1 MDWHENCVFID
12 EACFNM
18 HIRRNF
24 GRSKRGVPDKAVN
37 LANRGIMASIIGA
50 ICEKGVIDLSL
61 RNPKTVQKKANGMK
75 KRKRGNSKS
84 EEVEINA
91 RVGTRSEHFLE
102 FLVGVMLHTG
112 KQLLSSH
119 FRMRL
124 DWE

>member
-1 MDWHENCVFID
+1 MNWHEKCVFID
-12 EACFNM
+12 EAGFNM
-18 HIRRNF
+18 YIRRNF
-24 GRSKRGVPDKAVN
+24 GRPKRGTPDKAVI
-37 LANRGIMASIIGA
+37 LANRGITASIIGA

-61 RNPKTVQKKANGMK
+61 RKPKAVQKKANGMK

-84 EEVEINA
+84 EVVEVNA
-91 RVGTRSEHFLE
+91 KIGTRSEHFLE
-102 FLVGVMLHTG
+102 FLVGVMLYTG